1 MKFGCP
7 TLRAFCEG
15 WETRYFIGF
24 VFHNLRMCKN
34 RRLTMKLIRTKGRAA
49 QQTAEILAALED
61 RGGAAFDAVLPAV
74 KRIVNDV
81 RKQGDRALLRYAT
94 QFDGLTDAVSLRITP
109 DEMAAAWDGLAPAM
123 RKALTI
129 AADQI
134 RTFAVAQLPASWSE
148 SPIAGLITGQLVRP
162 LGSVGCYVPS
172 GRHPLPSTL
181 LMTAIPAQVAGV
193 ERIAVVSP
201 KPAPETLAAAHL
213 LGITEFYR
221 LGGAHAVA
229 ALAYGTAT
237 IKRVDKIVGPGN
249 LYVTAAKRLVAFDC
263 AIDML
268 AGPTEI
274 VVISERGN
282 ADEIASDLVAQAEH
296 DPAALAIFITTR
308 EEQAKAVIAEAKVRS
323 RNNAVA
329 REALGKNGLVILAAN
344 VNEAREITNRL
355 APEHLTVDAASDLDW
370 VQNAGSVFVGRW
382 SAQPMGDYISGPN
395 HTLPTGGTAR
405 VRGGL
410 SVNDFVKLITVQQY
424 NAQAM
429 RVLGP
434 QAALLAEAE
443 GLFGHAEAIRTRLT
457 KRRQRG

>member
-1 MKFGCP
+1 
-7 TLRAFCEG
+7 
-15 WETRYFIGF
+15 
-24 VFHNLRMCKN
+24 
-34 RRLTMKLIRTKGRAA
+34 
-49 QQTAEILAALED
+49 
-61 RGGAAFDAVLPAV
+61 
-74 KRIVNDV
+74 
-81 RKQGDRALLRYAT
+81 
-94 QFDGLTDAVSLRITP
+94 
-109 DEMAAAWDGLAPAM
+109 
-123 RKALTI
+123 
-129 AADQI
+129 
-134 RTFAVAQLPASWSE
+134 
-148 SPIAGLITGQLVRP
+148 
-162 LGSVGCYVPS
+162 
-172 GRHPLPSTL
+172 
-181 LMTAIPAQVAGV
+181 
-193 ERIAVVSP
+193 VVSP

-395 HTLPTGGTAR
+395 HTLPTGGMAR

-410 SVNDFVKLITVQQY
+410 SVNDFVKLITVQEY
-424 NAQAM
+424 TANGI
-429 RVLGP
+429 RSLGP
-434 QAALLAEAE
+434 PAALLAEAE
-443 GLFGHAEAIRTRLT
+443 GLIGHAEAIRARIE
-457 KRRQRG
+457 KRRTRG

>member
-1 MKFGCP
+1 
-7 TLRAFCEG
+7 
-15 WETRYFIGF
+15 
-24 VFHNLRMCKN
+24 
-34 RRLTMKLIRTKGRAA
+34 MKLIRTKGRAA

-74 KRIVNDV
+74 KRIVSDV
-81 RKQGDRALLRYAT
+81 RKQGDRALLRYAA
-94 QFDGLTDAVSLRITP
+94 QFDGLAGADVLRVTP
-109 DEMAAAWDGLAPAM
+109 EEMAAAWNAITPAM
-123 RKALTI
+123 QHALTT

-134 RTFAVAQLPASWSE
+134 RAFALAQLPASWSE
-148 SPIAGLITGQLVRP
+148 SPIAGLTTGQLVRP

-237 IKRVDKIVGPGN
+237 LPRVAKIVGPGN

-274 VVISERGN
+274 VVTSERGN

-296 DPAALAIFITTR
+296 DPEALAIFITTR
-308 EEQAKAVIAEAKVRS
+308 ADLAKEVIAEAKLRS

-329 REALGKNGLVILAAN
+329 REALDRNGLVILASS
-344 VNEAREITNRL
+344 VDEARAITNRL
-355 APEHLTVDAASDLDW
+355 AAEHLTVDAVSDLNW

-395 HTLPTGGTAR
+395 HTLPTGGMAR

-410 SVNDFVKLITVQQY
+410 SVNDFVKLITVQEY
-424 NAQAM
+424 TAKGI
-429 RVLGP
+429 RSLGP
-434 QAALLAEAE
+434 PAALLAEAE
-443 GLFGHAEAIRTRLT
+443 GLIGHAQAIRTRIE
-457 KRRQRG
+457 KRRTRG

>member
-1 MKFGCP
+1 MK
-7 TLRAFCEG
+7 T
-15 WETRYFIGF
+15 
-24 VFHNLRMCKN
+24 
-34 RRLTMKLIRTKGRAA
+34 IRTKGRNAM
-49 QQTAEILAALED
+49 QTADLLAALER
-61 RGGAAFDAVLPAV
+61 RGGAALDAVLPAV
-74 KRIVNDV
+74 KRIVADV
-81 RKQGDRALLRYAT
+81 RKRGDRALLRYAA
-94 QFDGLTDAVSLRITP
+94 QFDGLAGASSLRVTP
-109 DEMAAAWDGLAPAM
+109 EEMAAAWNAITPAM
-123 RKALTI
+123 RDALST
-129 AADQI
+129 AVDQI
-134 RTFAVAQLPASWSE
+134 RTFAVSQLPASFSE
-148 SPIAGLITGQLVRP
+148 EPVPGLTTGQLVRP

-201 KPAPETLAAAHL
+201 KPALETLAAAHL

-221 LGGAHAVA
+221 LGGAHAIA

-237 IKRVDKIVGPGN
+237 IPRVDKIVGPGN

-274 VVISERGN
+274 VVTSEHGD
-282 ADEIASDLVAQAEH
+282 ATYIAADLVAQAEH
-296 DPAALAIFITTR
+296 DPEALAIFITTR
-308 EEQAKAVIAEAKVRS
+308 ADLAKEVIAEAKLRS
-323 RNNAVA
+323 SKNSIA
-329 REALGKNGLVILAAN
+329 RQALDRNGLVIIASSVDETHA
-344 VNEAREITNRL
+344 ITNRL

-370 VQNAGSVFVGRW
+370 VWNAGSVFVGRW

-424 NAQAM
+424 SQQAL

-434 QAALLAEAE
+434 HAALLAEAE
-443 GLFGHAEAIRTRLT
+443 GLAAHSESIRTRLK
-457 KRRQRG
+457 KRRPRE